1 MSGAQQGGGQPLA
14 STADNLTESVSTD
27 DSVEGIARELAGMRN
42 VVEENIPNDT
52 DQYVYRA
59 DPLKLMNSGEND
71 LVVFVE
77 HDVGEERV
85 GLERHD
91 WMWNLMKR
99 VAGGGFDFV
108 VRADRKK
115 RGIEPGTHESFME
128 IVEGRTRYG
137 LTKLQEIHGD
147 VRVISFPEP
156 EGNCPLRI
164 GDPRWNM

>member
-1 MSGAQQGGGQPLA
+1 MSGAQQRGEQPLA
-14 STADNLTESVSTD
+14 STADNLTEGVSTD

-42 VVEENIPNDT
+42 VVEENV
-52 DQYVYRA
+52 QYVYRA

-85 GLERHD
+85 GLERRD
-91 WMWNLMKR
+91 WMWNPMKR

-115 RGIEPGTHESFME
+115 TGIEPGTHESFME

-156 EGNCPLRI
+156 DGNRPIR
-164 GDPRWNM
+164 DPR